1 MIRFNKRHIVKSF
14 SWRFI
19 AFFDTLLLSSFFSGN
34 INFASKIVLFEF
46 FSKII
51 LYYFHE
57 RIWYKSNF
65 KNKKLRH
72 LIKTFTWRILGSID
86 TFIIGTL
93 IIGDSII
100 ALSISSFE
108 IFSKLI
114 LYYVHEKIWYK
125 SNFGLYKRKNE
136 TKH

>member
-46 FSKII
+46 FSKIVM
-51 LYYFHE
+51 YYFHE

-65 KNKKLRH
+65 ENKKIRH

-100 ALSISSFE
+100 ALSISGFE

-114 LYYVHEKIWYK
+114 LYYLHEKIWYK

-136 TKH
+136 IKH

>member
-1 MIRFNKRHIVKSF
+1 M
-14 SWRFI
+14 
-19 AFFDTLLLSSFFSGN
+19 
-34 INFASKIVLFEF
+34 
-46 FSKII
+46 
-51 LYYFHE
+51 YYFHE

>member
-51 LYYFHE
+51 MYYFHE

>member
-51 LYYFHE
+51 IYYFHE

-65 KNKKLRH
+65 RNKKSRH

-114 LYYVHEKIWYK
+114 LYYIHEKIWYK
-125 SNFGLYKRKNE
+125 SNFGLDKRKNE
-136 TKH
+136 IKY

>member
-51 LYYFHE
+51 MYYLHE
-57 RIWYKSNF
+57 RVWYKSNF

>member
-51 LYYFHE
+51 MYYFHE

-100 ALSISSFE
+100 ALSITITNH
-108 IFSKLI
+108 IFILI
-114 LYYVHEKIWYK
+114 IIPNTFFKIICT
-125 SNFGLYKRKNE
+125 LI
-136 TKH
+136 